1 MTYSDTITVNCT
13 PEAAFAL
20 ICDLPGMGRFSPE
33 NTGGKWQRG
42 ATGPAV
48 GALFKGTNTAGAKN
62 WTTTA
67 RVLECDAPHSFQFAV
82 SAFTMQVALWTYR
95 VESTPEGCRITESWT
110 DRRRG
115 LMKIMGDRMT
125 PDREGFTKKSIA
137 TTLGTMKVILEGN

>member
-1 MTYSDTITVNCT
+1 
-13 PEAAFAL
+13 
-20 ICDLPGMGRFSPE
+20 
-33 NTGGKWQRG
+33 
-42 ATGPAV
+42 
-48 GALFKGTNTAGAKN
+48 
-62 WTTTA
+62 
-67 RVLECDAPHSFQFAV
+67 
-82 SAFTMQVALWTYR
+82 MQVALWTYR